1 MNLFGF
7 NKLSFYFID
16 LLFQYLLSYL
26 SYSIFLLL
34 KFIKL
39 SCFHIILLFLLILDT
54 LNFIF
59 PISLYLPPFLLFLN
73 VFCLFILNISQFL
86 KLKLCYYV
94 LLLKIYHNNLNNIDI
109 NHQKLKV
116 DFKDCL
122 FHKYFLCFIL
132 HIFLSSVIVHRSYF
146 KILLFVST
154 TIFHFILIILIIMIF
169 HLKLIVIFLIL
180 NPFLIF
186 IDPILLFSL
195 VYSYFHLQY
204 LIIIYFPQL
213 IH

>member
-1 MNLFGF
+1 MYADELFVINSIFNFIINLISVSSHYEYFHMNLFGF

-73 VFCLFILNISQFL
+73 VFYLFILNISQFL

-94 LLLKIYHNNLNNIDI
+94 LLLKTYQNNLNIIDI
-109 NHQKLKV
+109 NL
-116 DFKDCL
+116 
-122 FHKYFLCFIL
+122 
-132 HIFLSSVIVHRSYF
+132 
-146 KILLFVST
+146 
-154 TIFHFILIILIIMIF
+154 
-169 HLKLIVIFLIL
+169 
-180 NPFLIF
+180 
-186 IDPILLFSL
+186 
-195 VYSYFHLQY
+195 
-204 LIIIYFPQL
+204 
-213 IH
+213 